1 MSSLLS
7 PKVPIVD
14 ERQPKCSK
22 VYEISCLLVR
32 TSVDSHFTSR
42 KESMSL
48 LISSSYDAL
57 FFFLGYSGS
66 DMANLCREA
75 ALGPIRSITDIQC
88 IDADQVWIK
97 PSSVLTWMVPCPI
110 LHHPSSSCIA
120 FYRAYSHFMYTKS
133 SLAYAHAQY
142 RLHSDRQRT
151 ILNMCYELGMKNN
164 LSPPR
169 GFKS

>member
-22 VYEISCLLVR
+22 VYEISCLPVF
-32 TSVDSHFTSR
+32 TSVNSHFTSR
-42 KESMSL
+42 KELSL

-57 FFFLGYSGS
+57 FFLLGYSGS

-88 IDADQVWIK
+88 IDADQV
-97 PSSVLTWMVPCPI
+97 
-110 LHHPSSSCIA
+110 
-120 FYRAYSHFMYTKS
+120 
-133 SLAYAHAQY
+133 
-142 RLHSDRQRT
+142 
-151 ILNMCYELGMKNN
+151 
-164 LSPPR
+164 
-169 GFKS
+169 

>member
-1 MSSLLS
+1 MRDNLNARKCTKSAVFSSAPLW
-7 PKVPIVD
+7 IVILHQG
-14 ERQPKCSK
+14 RNP
-22 VYEISCLLVR
+22 CLYWSLV
-32 TSVDSHFTSR
+32 
-42 KESMSL
+42 
-48 LISSSYDAL
+48 LIMR

-120 FYRAYSHFMYTKS
+120 FYRAYSHFIYTKS
-133 SLAYAHAQY
+133 SLAHAHAQY

-169 GFKS
+169 GFES